1 MCDDDGPAA
10 ELRLELLDSAGTS
23 DDDPASSSFL
33 LVLGLFKGRSGLG
46 VGSRSEGDVVAD
58 FRFLLLGLGSIWI
71 CFAFSKAFQARISSC
86 DSGSSGSGRSRG
98 VRMSRRVDAASR
110 NLFAAPCL
118 SAT

>member
-1 MCDDDGPAA
+1 MCDDDGPAT

-33 LVLGLFKGRSGLG
+33 RVRGLFSGRSGLG
-46 VGSRSEGDVVAD
+46 TDSTSEGDVVAD
-58 FRFLLLGLGSIWI
+58 FRFLLFGLGSIWI
-71 CFAFSKAFQARISSC
+71 CFAFSKAFHARISSC
-86 DSGSSGSGRSRG
+86 DSGSGGFGRSRG
-98 VRMSRRVDAASR
+98 ARMSRSVDAASR